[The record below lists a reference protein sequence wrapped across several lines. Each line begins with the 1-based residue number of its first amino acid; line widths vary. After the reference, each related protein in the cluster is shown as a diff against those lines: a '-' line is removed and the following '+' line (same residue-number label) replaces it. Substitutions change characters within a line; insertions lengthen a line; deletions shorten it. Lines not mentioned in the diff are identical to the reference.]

1 MVKPCNF
8 QVYKFYYFT
17 LVTDVIQT
25 NSLQSLGRW
34 EKYKSP
40 MGSDHGQFARHA
52 IIAGE
57 KIALSVVEC
66 VQVSVLIIQYSY
78 FRETAS

>member
-1 MVKPCNF
+1 
-8 QVYKFYYFT
+8 
-17 LVTDVIQT
+17 
-25 NSLQSLGRW
+25 
-34 EKYKSP
+34 